1 MEFEF
6 FNDRL
11 PIELVDLILSF
22 LSSDEK
28 FMAILCCKK
37 FLSLGIVKMSIKK
50 LSKNA
55 SKKRYISVL
64 KWLDQ
69 KKYSLWIEQSSCYVA
84 AKYGYLDVLQH
95 LVSIG
100 LGFDTRCGYQAAK
113 HGHLEILMAYK
124 YEISWSQRKQTM
136 IIEGAIF
143 GGHIH
148 IFAWLN
154 QNNFLIYKPQDITWI
169 IGYGHL
175 KLLKWVYHNLNYE
188 FRNSDVETAIYNGDL
203 LILKWLIKKRT
214 PYIKEWGVKLA
225 KERNHNEIVDWINH
239 NM

>member
-6 FNDRL
+6 FNDQL
-11 PIELVDLILSF
+11 PIELVDLIFSF
-22 LSSDEK
+22 LRPDEK
-28 FMAILCCKK
+28 FMTRFCCKK

-64 KWLDQ
+64 KWIDQ
-69 KKYSLWIEQSSCYVA
+69 KKYSCWIGQSSCYVA
-84 AKYGYLDVLQH
+84 AKYGYLDVLQY

-124 YEISWSQRKQTM
+124 DDLLWSPRICNMT
-136 IIEGAIF
+136 IEGAII
-143 GGHIH
+143 GGHIP
-148 IFAWLN
+148 IFAWLK
-154 QNNFLIYKPQDITWI
+154 QNNLLICMPQDITCMV
-169 IGYGHL
+169 GYGHL
-175 KLLKWVYHNLNYE
+175 KLLKWIYHNTNYE
-188 FRNSDVETAIYNGDL
+188 FTNTDVETAIYNGDL
-203 LILKWLIKKRT
+203 VILKWLIKKRT
-214 PYIKEWGVKLA
+214 PYNKVWCVKLA
-225 KERNHNEIVDWINH
+225 KERNHNEIVDWINR